1 MKTSLAGAGF
11 GGVLELEDALELRL
25 HQARAGGFDGGDVGL
40 STGLA
45 DIAHDLDLVFSLDC
59 SQV

>member
-1 MKTSLAGAGF
+1 VETCFAGAGF
-11 GGVLELEDALELRL
+11 GGVLELEYALELRL
-25 HQARAGGFDGGDVGL
+25 HQARAGGLDGGDVGL
-40 STGLA
+40 GAGLA